1 MIVQL
6 IGLPCSGKSTVIKSL
21 QIPYVKLD
29 IRDFQGFRRENKLIK
44 HLYNIYDSKKLY
56 IIESACGIDIANS
69 TIVALGV
76 SKGLLQERIKKRGL
90 KITENNKS
98 LLLNNMIPY
107 QYKVDSFYCSIL
119 IEHLWHDY
127 REVLNAKQQLKKN
140 RSNKANNK

>member
-1 MIVQL
+1 VIVQL

-21 QIPYVKLD
+21 NIPYVKLD

-69 TIVALGV
+69 TIIALEI
-76 SKGLLQERIKKRGL
+76 SKELLQQRIIKRGF

-107 QYKVDSFYCSIL
+107 QYKVNSFYCSSL
-119 IEHLWHDY
+119 IEHLWLDY
-127 REVLNAKQQLKKN
+127 RELLNAKQQAQKN
-140 RSNKANNK
+140 RSN

>member
-1 MIVQL
+1 MILQL

-21 QIPYVKLD
+21 EVPYIKLD

-69 TIVALGV
+69 TIIALEV
-76 SKGLLQERIKKRGL
+76 SRKVLQERITKRGFN
-90 KITENNKS
+90 ITENNKS

-107 QYKVDSFYCSIL
+107 QYKVDSFYCSSL

-127 REVLNAKQQLKKN
+127 REVLNAKQQAEKN
-140 RSNKANNK
+140 RSNKINNK

>member
-21 QIPYVKLD
+21 NIPYVKLD

-69 TIVALGV
+69 TIIALEI
-76 SKGLLQERIKKRGL
+76 SKELLQQRIIKRGF

-107 QYKVDSFYCSIL
+107 QYKVNSFYCSSL
-119 IEHLWHDY
+119 IEHLWLDY
-127 REVLNAKQQLKKN
+127 RELLNAKQQAQKN
-140 RSNKANNK
+140 RSN